1 MTIGIAYTRAVSPR
15 IAECALTH
23 LQRRPIDAVRA
34 AGQHAAYEAALAAAG
49 LTIQRLT
56 PLPDHPDGVFVEDT
70 ALILGEHAVITRP
83 GAQSR
88 AHETPSTATGL
99 AHDFTVHRLSDGRL
113 DGGDVLR
120 IGRTLYVGRS
130 GRSDAAGIGALAD
143 LVGPLGYQVVTVPI
157 DAALHLKTAVTF
169 AGADSAGT
177 PVLLYD
183 PAAIRPDPFAGV
195 EPVAVD
201 PDEPAAA
208 NVLRVGR
215 TLIVAAGNVRTAE
228 RLAARGFDL
237 VALDV
242 SELQK
247 AEAGLTCM
255 SLIAAEEF

>member
-1 MTIGIAYTRAVSPR
+1 MILGKAFTRAVSPR
-15 IAECALTH
+15 LAECALTH
-23 LQRRPIDAVRA
+23 LQRRPIDPVRA
-34 AGQHAAYEAALAAAG
+34 AGQHAVYEAALAAAG
-49 LTIQRLT
+49 LTIERLT

-83 GAQSR
+83 GAESR
-88 AHETPSTATGL
+88 ADETLSTAAGL
-99 AHDFTVHRLSDGRL
+99 AHDFTVHHLADGRL

-130 GRSDAAGIGALAD
+130 GRTDPAGIAALAA
-143 LVGPLGYQVVTVPI
+143 VVRPLGYQVEAVPI

-169 AGADSAGT
+169 AGEDEDGI
-177 PVLLYD
+177 PILLYD
-183 PAAIRPDPFAGV
+183 AGAIRPDPFAGV

-201 PDEPAAA
+201 SGEPAAA

-215 TLIVAAGNVRTAE
+215 TLIVAQGNDRTADM
-228 RLAARGFDL
+228 LATRGFDL

-247 AEAGLTCM
+247 AESGLTCM
-255 SLIAAEEF
+255 SLIAAGSE

>member
-1 MTIGIAYTRAVSPR
+1 MTVGKAYTRAVSPLL
-15 IAECALTH
+15 AECALTH
-23 LQRRPIDAVRA
+23 LQRRPIDPIRA

-49 LTIQRLT
+49 LAIERLA

-70 ALILGEHAVITRP
+70 ALVLGEHAVITRP
-83 GAQSR
+83 GADSR
-88 AHETPSTATGL
+88 AGETLSTAVGL
-99 AHDFTVHRLSDGRL
+99 AQDFTVHQLPEGRL
-113 DGGDVLR
+113 DGGDVLN

-130 GRSDAAGIGALAD
+130 GRTDAAGIGALAA
-143 LVGPLGYQVVTVPI
+143 LVDPLGYRVVAVPI
-157 DAALHLKTAVTF
+157 AAALHLKTAVTF
-169 AGADSAGT
+169 AGRDSAGT

-183 PAAIRPDPFAGV
+183 AAAIRPDPFGGV

-208 NVLRVGR
+208 NALRVGR
-215 TLIVAAGNVRTAE
+215 SLIVAAGNERTAE

-255 SLIAAEEF
+255 SLVACSDA